1 MVGRPTGSRA
11 AVFVAVPGTTTAS
24 TADKLELLPL
34 SQLRP
39 LVPAIVGD
47 SQCIIVKGDALL

>member
-11 AVFVAVPGTTTAS
+11 AVFVAVPGTTAS